1 MGILLKTW
9 WIIRKSAQKRLR
21 RLLNK
26 YADSKRGTK
35 RSVSIGGEQNMNEK
49 HELEKYLNMLT
60 EAVKKSL

>member
-1 MGILLKTW
+1 M
-9 WIIRKSAQKRLR
+9 R
-21 RLLNK
+21 RLSNK

-60 EAVKKSL
+60 EGGADPAISQRL

>member
-1 MGILLKTW
+1 MN
-9 WIIRKSAQKRLR
+9 ADVYKRQP
-21 RLLNK
+21 NK

-60 EAVKKSL
+60 EGGADPAISQRL